1 MGFEQAVYDRLA
13 VSGPRGSVHIPYPQ
27 TWASPEHRRF
37 FESESPELL
46 GSGQMG
52 SGKSRVLVEK
62 AWWLGLSYPGAEL
75 AIIRKVHKD
84 LALTTERTFW
94 TEVAKPELLVHR
106 NMSEH
111 WVDFGSRSKPSRL
124 WFLGLDHDPTT
135 GQPSKIGSA
144 NLDWA
149 GMDEAIQLDQTDWI
163 MVGGRLRRQTLP
175 YRQLAAVT
183 NPAWPRHW
191 LKLHFAPGT
200 AGTEYIDLRDNAFL
214 PDDYA
219 VRLASMGDS
228 ADAKRLAQGLWVQAE
243 GTIWTL
249 SDSQIRSVEG
259 PFRHVHAGV
268 DWGFVHAFACEI
280 VGQVSEG
287 KLSVLAE
294 VYEHGATVGDVI
306 PYLIE
311 LRDRYEVEMFYADP
325 SQPEHILQ
333 CQRAG
338 IPMQPATNDVLPGI
352 NAVTEAIAHGLTVA
366 PACSGLLSE
375 MPGYVWMPARGG
387 GLQERPIE
395 VGDDACDALRYAVMS
410 FGPGA
415 NPFAQP
421 LSSAGGIA

>member
-1 MGFEQAVYDRLA
+1 MDFGETVRDRLA
-13 VSGPRGSVHIPYPQ
+13 VMGPRGSVHTPYPQ
-27 TWASPEHRRF
+27 TWASPEHKRF

-149 GMDEAIQLDQTDWI
+149 GVDEAIQLDQTDWI

-191 LKLHFAPGT
+191 LKLHFAPGQE
-200 AGTEYIDLRDNAFL
+200 GREYIDLRDNAYL

-228 ADAKRLAQGLWVQAE
+228 ADAKRLAQGLWVAAE
-243 GTIWTL
+243 GVIWTL
-249 SDSQIRSVEG
+249 PDRQIEHVEG
-259 PFRHVHAGV
+259 PFRHVHAGI
-268 DWGFVHAFACEI
+268 DWGTAQVLTDDLVRLFIGVRQVAGELIDLEIFCPVREGMWRLIAF
-280 VGQVSEG
+280 
-287 KLSVLAE
+287 LFL
-294 VYEHGATVGDVI
+294 
-306 PYLIE
+306 
-311 LRDRYEVEMFYADP
+311 
-325 SQPEHILQ
+325 
-333 CQRAG
+333 
-338 IPMQPATNDVLPGI
+338 
-352 NAVTEAIAHGLTVA
+352 
-366 PACSGLLSE
+366 
-375 MPGYVWMPARGG
+375 
-387 GLQERPIE
+387 
-395 VGDDACDALRYAVMS
+395 
-410 FGPGA
+410 
-415 NPFAQP
+415 
-421 LSSAGGIA
+421 

>member
-1 MGFEQAVYDRLA
+1 
-13 VSGPRGSVHIPYPQ
+13 
-27 TWASPEHRRF
+27 
-37 FESESPELL
+37 
-46 GSGQMG
+46 MG

-149 GMDEAIQLDQTDWI
+149 GVDEAIQLDQTDWI
-163 MVGGRLRRQTLP
+163 MVGGRIRRQTLP

-191 LKLHFAPGT
+191 LKLHFAPGE
-200 AGTEYIDLRDNAFL
+200 GHEYIDLRDNAFL

>member
-1 MGFEQAVYDRLA
+1 MDLGQAVYEQLA
-13 VSGPRGSVHIPYPQ
+13 NMGPRGSVHVPYPV

-37 FESESPELL
+37 FESETPEIL
-46 GSGQMG
+46 GAGQMG

-94 TEVAKPELLVHR
+94 TEVAKSELIIRR
-106 NMSEH
+106 NGTDH
-111 WVDFGSRSKPSRL
+111 WVDFGSRSHPSRL
-124 WFLGLDHDPTT
+124 WFLGLDHDPVT

-149 GMDEAIQLDQTDWI
+149 GVDEAIQLDETDWI

-183 NPAWPRHW
+183 NPAWPQHW
-191 LKLHFAPGT
+191 LKLHFTPGI
-200 AGTEYIDLRDNAFL
+200 ADREYVDLRDNAFL
-214 PDDYA
+214 PADYPA
-219 VRLASMGDS
+219 RLAAMGDS
-228 ADAKRLAQGLWVQAE
+228 ADAKRLAQGLWVAAE
-243 GTIWTL
+243 GVIWTL
-249 SDSQIRSVEG
+249 EDSQVRSVEG

-268 DWGFVHAFACEI
+268 DWGFVHAFACEV
-280 VGQVSEG
+280 VGQTSIG
-287 KLSVLAE
+287 RLSVLAE

-311 LRDRYEVEMFYADP
+311 LRDRHEVEMFYADP

-352 NAVTEAIAHGLTVA
+352 NAVTEAITHGLTVDPSCA
-366 PACSGLLSE
+366 GLLSE
-375 MPGYVWMPARGG
+375 LPGYVWMPARGG
-387 GLQERPIE
+387 GLQERPVE

-421 LSSAGGIA
+421 LSSAGGVA

>member
-1 MGFEQAVYDRLA
+1 MDLGSAVAERLA
-13 VSGPRGSVHIPYPQ
+13 VMGPRGSVHIPYPQ

-149 GMDEAIQLDQTDWI
+149 GVDEAIQLDQTDWI
-163 MVGGRLRRQTLP
+163 MVGGRIRRQTLP

-191 LKLHFAPGT
+191 LKLHFAPGE
-200 AGTEYIDLRDNAFL
+200 GHEYIDLRDNAFL